1 MAPESEDGGIS
12 GVTYL
17 AQLVEFVFAM
27 REKLRSI
34 NEVFFVTLPTIWRK
48 NKCHK
53 NIIFFFQRTPTTTSP
68 SASA

>member
-34 NEVFFVTLPTIWRK
+34 NEVSCPISHYF
-48 NKCHK
+48 
-53 NIIFFFQRTPTTTSP
+53 
-68 SASA
+68 A